1 MVPSERKHFKP
12 SNAMEILSTFVF
24 LVAIAWVSLGLWDTR
39 RKLRSGEAITI
50 PDFAA
55 TIIFGLCIVA
65 SVVFGFSALHRIW
78 LFLLSPGVGL
88 FMLLFRPSTNFIM
101 ACLGL
106 LASLKPYQES
116 DREGR

>member
-1 MVPSERKHFKP
+1 MVPSEPRHFKP
-12 SNAMEILSTFVF
+12 NNAVKLLSTLVF
-24 LVAIAWVSLGLWDTR
+24 IAAIAWVSLGLWDTR
-39 RKLRSGEAITI
+39 RKLRSGEVVEI

-65 SVVFGFSALHRIW
+65 SVVFGFSSLHLIW

-106 LASLKPYQES
+106 LASLKPCQES